1 MNDSSQQQPKS
12 DAYTILVVD
21 DEFALLVLAQ
31 EQIEDLGY
39 RVYAASSGS
48 EALQLLAEHEEID
61 LLFSDVIMSDDMN
74 GYELALRATELRPGL
89 KLLLASGFTSQVMKQ
104 KGLALFDAEVLHKPY
119 RYDELS
125 DKLQE
130 ILKDL

>member
-1 MNDSSQQQPKS
+1 MNETTEQQIP
-12 DAYTILVVD
+12 ATETLTILVVD
-21 DEFALLVLAQ
+21 DELALLALAQ

-39 RVYAASSGS
+39 NVYAASSGQQ
-48 EALQLLAEHEEID
+48 ALQLLTEHHEIN
-61 LLFSDVIMSDDMN
+61 LMFTDVIMPGDIN
-74 GYELALRATELRPGL
+74 GYELASKAMQLRPKL
-89 KLLLASGFTSQVMKQ
+89 KLLLASGFTSELMKQ

-130 ILKDL
+130 VLNT

>member
-12 DAYTILVVD
+12 VAYTILVVD

-74 GYELALRATELRPGL
+74 GYELALKAIELRPGL

-130 ILKDL
+130 ILNA